1 MAKSVY
7 LGKLV
12 YGVTSESGWG
22 QKVVGVGRVVK
33 IQKDGFMVVFSND
46 RNKKEHYYKFDS
58 IDKKG
63 GIIFTTQSAA
73 EKNASGSIW

>member
-22 QKVVGVGRVVK
+22 PKVVGVGKVVK
-33 IQKDGFMVVFSND
+33 IQKDGFMVVFSNAK
-46 RNKKEHYYKFDS
+46 NKKERYYKFDAV
-58 IDKKG
+58 DKKEG
-63 GIIFTTQSAA
+63 SIFTTQSAA
-73 EKNASGSIW
+73 ERNISNSIW